1 MEPSSPVS
9 GLILMCVCPGQR
21 GAAAAGGDDLRDE
34 GGWEGS
40 TCCSWGADMEAVFD
54 EGSALHL
61 YFML

>member
-1 MEPSSPVS
+1 
-9 GLILMCVCPGQR
+9 MCVCPGQQR
-21 GAAAAGGDDLRDE
+21 GAAAAGGDDHRDE